1 MRMPNSH
8 LFVDESKASG
18 YVLVAVLVS
27 AKQITHVRKVL
38 GSLQLPGQPRIHM
51 KKESDPR
58 KLQILSA
65 IRNLKLEIWVF
76 QSMAKRLG
84 ELTLREKC
92 LRELVS
98 NLSNSGVSRMCLE
111 RDETLERFDR
121 QVIIES
127 MRDAGIREVV
137 YWHESSVSE
146 PLLSLPDAIAWA
158 WAKGGKWAT
167 ACGDIS
173 LKVLG

>member
-1 MRMPNSH
+1 MHNSH

-27 AKQITHVRKVL
+27 ASQITEVRKVL
-38 GSLQLPGQPRIHM
+38 RSLQLPGQPRIHM
-51 KKESDPR
+51 KKESDSR

-65 IRNLKLEIWVF
+65 IRNLNVEIWIF
-76 QSMAKRLG
+76 QSRSQRLS

-98 NLSNSGVSRMCLE
+98 KLSNSKVSRMCLE
-111 RDETLERFDR
+111 RDITLERFDR

-127 MRDAGIREVV
+127 MREAEIREVL

-146 PLLSLPDAIAWA
+146 PLLSLPDAVAWA

-173 LKVLG
+173 LITVA